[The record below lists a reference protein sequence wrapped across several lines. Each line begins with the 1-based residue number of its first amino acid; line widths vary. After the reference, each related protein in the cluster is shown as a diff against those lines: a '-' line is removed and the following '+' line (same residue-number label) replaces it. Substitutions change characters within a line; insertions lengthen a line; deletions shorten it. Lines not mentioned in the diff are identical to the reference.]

1 MSLDP
6 STIVKLQHKLD
17 QLKKEH
23 QTLDQ
28 QIRQMGQE
36 AQVDLFKIHRLKRE
50 KLALKDQIKKVEA
63 LFVPNII
70 A

>member
-17 QLKKEH
+17 RLRKEH
-23 QTLDQ
+23 QVLDQ
-28 QIRQMGQE
+28 QIMETGQG

-50 KLALKDQIKKVEA
+50 KLALKDQIKKIEA